1 MQLTQVPTV
10 NSPGNLCRPAFAL
23 AAGTCASMLLL
34 ACSAEPGDAL
44 SDTSPSG
51 TTFSAL
57 HTANQTSASSPA
69 AQSPD
74 PKAGSA
80 EVSITFNHAPRV
92 SNMLSDL
99 GRLDV
104 GDQAK
109 LRAVADDPDG
119 DFLAYEWATKC
130 RGTFDHP
137 NSATPTFVLVAIPP
151 SGSCDL
157 VVRVTDG
164 RGGENHGTL
173 TLGAGAPPPI
183 VVADPSSDS

>member
-1 MQLTQVPTV
+1 MQLTNFRIVVTHARQ
-10 NSPGNLCRPAFAL
+10 SAFEF
-23 AAGTCASMLLL
+23 AAGLASLLL
-34 ACSAEPGDAL
+34 LGCSAEPGDAL

-51 TTFSAL
+51 TIASAL
-57 HTANQTSASSPA
+57 HTSNQISPSTPSS
-69 AQSPD
+69 QSPD
-74 PKAGSA
+74 PKGGSA
-80 EVSITFNHAPRV
+80 EVSISFNHAPRV

-104 GDQAK
+104 GDQAQ
-109 LRAVADDPDG
+109 LRVVADDPDG
-119 DFLAYEWATKC
+119 DFLAYEWATECK
-130 RGTFDHP
+130 GTFDHP
-137 NSATPTFVLVAIPP
+137 NSATPTFALVAIPP